1 MNSAVYFIKTF
12 IDFQLILFYK
22 KSKNFYQTEIHIN
35 SGRPLKDKNVLWQK
49 IHCMVS
55 NLMTQAEANQLLL
68 FAQTSNNESKFS
80 FNIQYAKNV
89 NIAKSNFF

>member
-1 MNSAVYFIKTF
+1 
-12 IDFQLILFYK
+12 
-22 KSKNFYQTEIHIN
+22 
-35 SGRPLKDKNVLWQK
+35 
-49 IHCMVS
+49 MVS